1 MKKEQ
6 RESLNKARAIK
17 RFLYS
22 LVRGILMLKENLLAV
37 IAMVT
42 CIAFVVAMYIRKE
55 YMWFNI
61 NQSLPFHIAN
71 NILDTF
77 FGVLVVLGLIL
88 LLYLFSHPFLNA
100 RFERGFRRV
109 GMCNKAEEPPYVRS
123 FHLNSKGVWEVEFD
137 STGIPIEDWREHEAE
152 IETALNVHI
161 DDIRAGKNRQTVILE
176 CVPADGNLTNNV
188 GWKDSYISYDDF
200 ELAIG
205 ESVVGIEYMDLNVT
219 SHALIAGSTG
229 SGKTIAMKC
238 LLYQCI
244 KKNADVYLVDF
255 KGGANF
261 PKKLREQVNFVTT
274 ANEFNNTLDMIL
286 AELHVRKQQL
296 AEMECE
302 NITEYNKN
310 ITKYMKR
317 IILFVDEVAECF
329 DKTGLSKAEKEVVQ
343 ELEHKASTIA
353 RLGRAMGIHLILGL
367 QRPSAD
373 VLPGQIKAQMDM
385 RMCGRCDDVLSM
397 IVLDNTDASRKIGKR
412 ERGRFVTSDGKLI
425 QGFYFKDSDLDFQG
439 LGELL

>member
-1 MKKEQ
+1 MNKDRKK
-6 RESLNKARAIK
+6 SLNGARAIK
-17 RFLYS
+17 KFVES
-22 LVRGILMLKENLLAV
+22 LMRGILMLKENLLAV
-37 IAMVT
+37 ITLVAYIV
-42 CIAFVVAMYIRKE
+42 FVVVMYIRKE

-61 NQSLPFHIAN
+61 NQSLPFNFAN
-71 NILDTF
+71 NTLDTM
-77 FGVLVVLGLIL
+77 FGVFVVVGTII

-109 GMCNKAEEPPYVRS
+109 GMYNKAEEPPYVRS
-123 FHLNSKGVWEVEFD
+123 FHLNSKGRWDVEFD
-137 STGIPIEDWREHEAE
+137 STGIPVEDWREHEAE
-152 IETALNVHI
+152 IETALDVYI
-161 DDIRAGKNRQTVILE
+161 SDIRAGKNRHTVILE
-176 CVPADGNLTNNV
+176 CVPADGGLSDCID
-188 GWKDSYISYDDF
+188 WDASYISNDDF
-200 ELAIG
+200 VLAIG
-205 ESVVGIEYMDLNVT
+205 KSVTGIEHMDLNIT

-229 SGKTIAMKC
+229 SGKTVAMKS

-261 PKKLREQVNFVTT
+261 PKKLREHVNFVTT
-274 ANEFNNTLDMIL
+274 EDEFNNTLDMIL
-286 AELHVRKQQL
+286 AELHFRKQQL

-317 IILFVDEVAECF
+317 IVLFVDEVAECF

-343 ELEHKASTIA
+343 ELEHKVSIIA
-353 RLGRAMGIHLILGL
+353 RLGRAMGIHLVLGL